1 MKLNIS
7 LFFLGTIL
15 SFTALKAQEA
25 CADSSS
31 FYIYHGEYMPQ
42 LVIIHNG
49 KASYHSLQEDMKGE
63 EMKFECELRQLNDRG
78 PKELILKWS
87 IAIYGSGGGMNYAG
101 LSIWDLEADSL
112 LFKANTYCSEESFG
126 RHGGERF
133 LHSCEIPIEF
143 LENGIKIN
151 KRECQGFELETLED
165 LQDYCLLKDL
175 KPGIISF
182 R

>member
-1 MKLNIS
+1 
-7 LFFLGTIL
+7 
-15 SFTALKAQEA
+15 
-25 CADSSS
+25 
-31 FYIYHGEYMPQ
+31 MPQ